1 MEKQADD
8 AAATPNQSVLV
19 LGASF
24 AGLTT
29 AYWLNRLGYKV
40 TVVEIAKDLKKGGTP
55 VNIGE
60 KAKDILKRMGLLE
73 QVQANRCGSS
83 RMPRAPTLTGRS
95 NAIHFWILYSVP

>member
-1 MEKQADD
+1 MEKQAGG

-73 QVQANRCGSS
+73 QVQANRLKMEGFEFKNSMMS
-83 RMPRAPTLTGRS
+83 RRA
-95 NAIHFWILYSVP
+95 

>member
-19 LGASF
+19 SGASF

-73 QVQANRCGSS
+73 QVEANRLKMEGFEFKNSMMS
-83 RMPRAPTLTGRS
+83 RRA
-95 NAIHFWILYSVP
+95 